1 MNKMKLK
8 KFKLIIAHFD
18 KKIMKG
24 LYRLKKS
31 PTINT

>member
-1 MNKMKLK
+1 MKLK

-24 LYRLKKS
+24 LYSLKKKS